1 MLKLHVSLNVANVA
15 ASVEFYRTFFGA
27 EPVKLKA
34 DYAKFDLLEPSVNFT
49 LNQVP
54 SLRGGTLNHL
64 GIQVESTAAVLAAR
78 KRLQEAGLLTEDE
91 MQTDCCYAFQDKIW
105 VSDPDGHR
113 WEVFH
118 IVVADTDNRNEA
130 AGCCQPAPE
139 STDVNACCQPASETP
154 SSPSCC

>member
-1 MLKLHVSLNVANVA
+1 MSKLHVSLNVADVA

-34 DYAKFDLLEPSVNFT
+34 DYAKFDLVEPLVNFT

-54 SLRGGTLNHL
+54 SMRGGTLNHL
-64 GIQVESTAAVLAAR
+64 GIQVESTEAVLAAR

-118 IVVADTDNRNEA
+118 ILVADTENRNEA

-139 STDVNACCQPASETP
+139 PTAVSACCQPASETP
-154 SSPSCC
+154 SAPSCC